1 YDISGLSNRY
11 EIKVDRKINKTID
24 LISSYS
30 YIDRRS
36 YVEDVLSRRDSIHNF
51 SIGLDSRIRDDHK
64 LLLKLNNKIE
74 NGKYLQSFNLDYG
87 YRDIVG
93 VRNIIDGSV
102 LNTSLDINL
111 KYKKLYSSIG
121 FDTDYKTFN
130 PRVKLGVNFDLSR
143 LNIDS
148 SIEYNK
154 RFRALFALKFDV
166 VK

>member
-1 YDISGLSNRY
+1 
-11 EIKVDRKINKTID
+11 IKVDRKINKTID

-51 SIGLDSRIRDDHK
+51 SIGLDSRIKEDHK
-64 LLLKLNNKIE
+64 VLLKLDNKIE
-74 NGKYLQSFNLDYG
+74 NGRYLPSFNLDYG
-87 YRDIVG
+87 YKDILSI
-93 VRNIIDGSV
+93 RNSIENREID
-102 LNTSLDINL
+102 TSLDINL
-111 KYKKLYSSIG
+111 KYKKLYSKIG

-130 PRVKLGVNFDLSR
+130 PRVNLGINFDISR

-148 SIEYNK
+148 SLEYNK